1 MKLLSDEILVKMLK
15 AGDHAA
21 FREIYKRYWKSLF
34 LAAQRKL
41 KSEETCEELVQNI
54 FLTIWEKRDTL
65 LIGNLRGYLFSALKY
80 QVVDQL
86 RRELL
91 AEKYSGFLQAKEEQY
106 DETPEAALHFRDI
119 SAIFES
125 IFAQLPAKTSRVFH
139 LSRIEHKST
148 KEIAALLDI
157 PERTV
162 EYHITQ
168 SLKILR
174 QQLSDFL
181 PLWIIVCH
189 KLLNG

>member
-1 MKLLSDEILVKMLK
+1 MTLLSDEILVKMLK
-15 AGDHAA
+15 ADDHTA
-21 FREIYKRYWKSLF
+21 FREIYKRYWRSLF
-34 LAAQRKL
+34 VAAQRKL

-54 FLTIWEKRDTL
+54 FLAIWEKRETL
-65 LIGNLRGYLFSALKY
+65 LVENLRGYLFSALKY
-80 QVVDQL
+80 QVVDHL
-86 RRELL
+86 RKELL
-91 AEKYSGFLQAKEEQY
+91 AEKYSGFLQAKQEQY
-106 DETPEAALHFRDI
+106 GETPDGALHFRDI
-119 SAIFES
+119 TAIFEN

-148 KEIAALLDI
+148 KEIAALLNI

-181 PLWIIVCH
+181 PFWIIVCNA
-189 KLLNG
+189 LQ